1 MEKKSI
7 SPLFHNIFN
16 ISRISRVKL
25 YLHLL
30 NVVVRFIFSPILQF
44 WYVEV
49 RISRS
54 ISESPLDFKITRV
67 DCICMHVYVCFNCLI
82 FYQFMFHCHLPK
94 QWKWYKVCT
103 STDLLCVAIIL
114 FQMNSDYGYVAPH
127 IKMSEKLSAQGVKV
141 WLYDFTYRSKNSIH
155 PEWMG
160 RLIHQWQH
168 S

>member
-7 SPLFHNIFN
+7 SSLFHNIFN
-16 ISRISRVKL
+16 ISRIPRVKL

-103 STDLLCVAIIL
+103 STDMCCNHFVPDEFWLRVCCASYQDVREVVCAGSESLAVRFYI
-114 FQMNSDYGYVAPH
+114 P
-127 IKMSEKLSAQGVKV
+127 IKKQYTSRMDG
-141 WLYDFTYRSKNSIH
+141 
-155 PEWMG
+155 
-160 RLIHQWQH
+160 
-168 S
+168 